1 MAVEIPGI
9 GSVTAEPPVREPIR
23 VRGMTVTISAWR
35 IVASSAQ
42 GPGTLVLA
50 EQGGKSWYRGDGIFL
65 GWPQERLAAAWKA
78 LLPAPEPSGDDF
90 PQLG

>member
-9 GSVTAEPPVREPIR
+9 GAVTADPPVREPIR

-35 IVASSAQ
+35 IAASSAQ
-42 GPGTLVLA
+42 GPGSLVLA
-50 EQGGKSWYRGDGIFL
+50 EHAGKSWYRGDGIFL
-65 GWPQERLAAAWKA
+65 GWPQERLAATWKA
-78 LLPAPEPSGDDF
+78 LLPPSEPPNHDF